1 MKHTVI
7 GLFDSYADAEGARD
21 TLVRT
26 GFAQADIELQA
37 NPESTPG
44 ETVTSGGGAG
54 VIANIER
61 FLANLFA
68 SGPRTAQAERY
79 RDAVQ
84 RGAVLVCVNA
94 ASEAHAELA
103 SRLLTKLGATDVGER
118 APGWEAALADSD
130 AGREHSVLDE
140 LGIGGIG
147 RTASVAPSARPPAT
161 GATGDAAA
169 TTVIAAGAVPGS
181 GAVLWPDLHD
191 SEPATASR
199 PSTARSA
206 VPSADP
212 VTDTPDEF
220 MEYEEDFRS
229 HYDVQYASENARYED
244 YVPAYRYGA
253 TLARDAR
260 FHDRSWD
267 ELELEAQH
275 DWETNGAPV
284 ATDEPG
290 ETWERVKAA
299 VRHGWERVT
308 GHHHV

>member
-1 MKHTVI
+1 MKHIVI
-7 GLFDSYADAEGARD
+7 GLFDSYADAEGARN

-44 ETVTSGGGAG
+44 ETATSGGGAG
-54 VIANIER
+54 VLANIER

-118 APGWEAALADSD
+118 APGWEAALADPD
-130 AGREHSVLDE
+130 IGREHSVLDE
-140 LGIGGIG
+140 LGIGGMVGIS
-147 RTASVAPSARPPAT
+147 RTSAVAPSARSPST
-161 GATGDAAA
+161 NDAAA
-169 TTVIAAGAVPGS
+169 VSVIAAGAAPGS
-181 GAVLWPDLHD
+181 GAVLRPDLHD
-191 SEPATASR
+191 SEPAV
-199 PSTARSA
+199 RSA
-206 VPSADP
+206 VPSSPP
-212 VTDTPDEF
+212 VTATPDEF

-229 HYDVQYASENARYED
+229 HYDEQYASENARYED

-267 ELELEAQH
+267 ELEFEAQH
-275 DWETNGAPV
+275 DWETNGTPT

-290 ETWERVKAA
+290 ETWDRVKAA

>member
-1 MKHTVI
+1 MKHIVI
-7 GLFDSYADAEGARD
+7 GLFDRYADAEGARD

-37 NPESTPG
+37 NPESTPDA
-44 ETVTSGGGAG
+44 TATSGSGAG
-54 VIANIER
+54 VLANIER

-68 SGPRTAQAERY
+68 SGPRTVEAERY

-118 APGWEAALADSD
+118 APGWEAALADPD
-130 AGREHSVLDE
+130 AGREHSILDE
-140 LGIGGIG
+140 LGIGG
-147 RTASVAPSARPPAT
+147 AAAVAPAVAPVARPLSTDDTAF
-161 GATGDAAA
+161 G
-169 TTVIAAGAVPGS
+169 VIAAGAAPGS
-181 GAVLWPDLHD
+181 GAVPRPDLRD
-191 SEPATASR
+191 SEPAAAARPSAAR
-199 PSTARSA
+199 SPIPSTAPIA
-206 VPSADP
+206 
-212 VTDTPDEF
+212 DTPDEF

-229 HYDVQYASENARYED
+229 HYDEQYASENARYED

-275 DWETNGAPV
+275 DWETNGTPG